1 MLSVQSSGIR
11 HIRIAVQLVHHP
23 LRNLPSSQTE
33 TVPLNTAS
41 TPRSPRPC
49 RHCHGAWWRRCL
61 GGSDSLGT
69 RISGTQRLPGWLAD
83 LAHRTALKA
92 AQAAGVRSPSALRL
106 RNSPCAAD
114 HILPS
119 VTCGG
124 HLCAPWLRWTMLCE
138 PGGHRLSPPGGVCVS
153 AVNGTLVGIE
163 FLRLDQRLVVGH
175 HPHRRDWNSSDPGV
189 PVRPCPR
196 PRSWPLRVCVLSSQ
210 HVLCVESTAEPL
222 GLASWLS
229 LRCGEHRVQ
238 GLRVGAGGQRDAARR
253 ARPHPRERAGCWQL
267 GALGAK
273 PLWTRFPFSRLIPG
287 SRVLGHA
294 PAHQPWRRRSVVL
307 VLAFGRWTAVQLAS
321 PCTCP

>member
-1 MLSVQSSGIR
+1 M
-11 HIRIAVQLVHHP
+11 QLVHHP

-61 GGSDSLGT
+61 RGSDSLGT

-196 PRSWPLRVCVLSSQ
+196 PRSWPLRICVLSSQ

-229 LRCGEHRVQ
+229 LRRGGAPRAGAQGWSRRSARCSTASSPAPTGE
-238 GLRVGAGGQRDAARR
+238 GWLLAARR
-253 ARPHPRERAGCWQL
+253 PGSEAAVDTFSFLPADTREQGAWPRARSPAVAAALCRAGL
-267 GALGAK
+267 GVW
-273 PLWTRFPFSRLIPG
+273 PLDSCAAGFTVHLPVTSNADQ
-287 SRVLGHA
+287 V
-294 PAHQPWRRRSVVL
+294 
-307 VLAFGRWTAVQLAS
+307 
-321 PCTCP
+321 